1 MPFSVDD
8 FEDLLRLL
16 YERPDWRNR
25 LRELILPP
33 ELFELPR
40 IAQELAEVN
49 RAERERV
56 AKLELEQQATRQEL
70 QQGFAETGAR
80 FDRVDGRL
88 DRVDGRLDRVDGR
101 LDRVEGRLEHVE
113 TDLAAFRSETA
124 ARFEQVDQRFDGID
138 QQLGGMSQRLVRA
151 DQRAQRTNTDI
162 GILKG
167 NSVEERFRGRAT
179 FFSDLVPRPVVL
191 TISEFDAFVAD
202 EIATGRLLPVEG
214 RRVLRTDLLVRGG
227 EPANPTYLVVEV
239 SWSVDVSDVQRA
251 AERAGLLRKAGHQ
264 ARGAVA
270 GWRIQREALDLAE
283 RLDVGRVIERE
294 LDGEDPAGGDDEQH

>member
-56 AKLELEQQATRQEL
+56 AELELEQQATRQEL
-70 QQGFAETGAR
+70 RQGFAETGTR
-80 FDRVDGRL
+80 LDRVEGRL
-88 DRVDGRLDRVDGR
+88 DRVD
-101 LDRVEGRLEHVE
+101 GRLEHVE
-113 TDLAAFRSETA
+113 TDLAAFRAETA
-124 ARFEQVDQRFDGID
+124 ARFEQIDQRFDGMD
-138 QQLGGMSQRLVRA
+138 QRFDRADQRA
-151 DQRAQRTNTDI
+151 DQRAQQTNTDI

-167 NSVEERFRGRAT
+167 NSVEARFRGRPT
-179 FFSDLVPRPVVL
+179 LFGDLVSQPVAL
-191 TISEFDAFVAD
+191 SITEFDAFIAQ
-202 EIATGRLLPVEG
+202 EIAAGRLLPVEG
-214 RRVLRTDLLVRGG
+214 RRVLRTDLLIRGG
-227 EPANPTYLVVEV
+227 EPANPTYLAIEV

-294 LDGEDPAGGDDEQH
+294 LDGEDPAGGDDDQL